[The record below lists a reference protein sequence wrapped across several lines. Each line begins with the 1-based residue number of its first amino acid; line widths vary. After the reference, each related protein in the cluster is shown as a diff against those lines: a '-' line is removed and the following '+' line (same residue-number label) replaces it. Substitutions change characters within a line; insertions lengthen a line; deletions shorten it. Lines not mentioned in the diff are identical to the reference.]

1 MHPIDQILLRLVL
14 LPKWFFKK
22 QGVDLMH
29 LKVLLDAKLTMDNR
43 IPASLTPNNK
53 KKKKSGKNLSMS
65 RLLSNLFLG
74 LMLSFTLSFGEDAL
88 IKFVLYFS
96 SYMLI
101 MSMML
106 ITDFSG
112 VLLDTKDNV
121 ILLPKPITEKTLLLV
136 RTLHITV
143 RVLRIALPMLIPG
156 LISVV
161 FRIGVSLFVPFL
173 FEALLLTLFCVFL
186 VNTLYFIMFKFFD
199 LEKFKSVLMVIQ
211 ISFAVLMMGISQLLP
226 RFIQSGYLNKIH
238 LTDLWWMQLLPPY
251 WFADATLFLSFQPL
265 NDTSWLSLAL
275 SVLIPLLLLWLV
287 LHFFGPSFQST
298 LLQLS
303 VGSSEKSTRLKKSK
317 RWTYYWQQTLSKTL
331 NRKGLE
337 QSGFDFTWRMMS
349 RSRDYKL
356 KVLPQFGLVI
366 VIPILLF
373 IQKIDLSS
381 ISILFLYFSGFVM
394 TTALSQ
400 LPISEKNKGAWLYS
414 VAPIG
419 QPGPF
424 LSGAFKAVMAMYYLP
439 LIVLFIGFWLTL
451 IGLNNLPSLFLGL
464 INQIT
469 IASFFAYLNMKTMPF
484 SQPVQIAAGKSLFV
498 KTMLVFLPQVLIGI
512 LHFTMA
518 KNGLFVFIFMAIS
531 IALLYLMV
539 HQLKNRGWNRVR
551 L

>member
-53 KKKKSGKNLSMS
+53 KKKKSGKHLSMS
-65 RLLSNLFLG
+65 TLLSNLFFG

-303 VGSSEKSTRLKKSK
+303 
-317 RWTYYWQQTLSKTL
+317 
-331 NRKGLE
+331 
-337 QSGFDFTWRMMS
+337 
-349 RSRDYKL
+349 
-356 KVLPQFGLVI
+356 
-366 VIPILLF
+366 
-373 IQKIDLSS
+373 
-381 ISILFLYFSGFVM
+381 
-394 TTALSQ
+394 
-400 LPISEKNKGAWLYS
+400 
-414 VAPIG
+414 
-419 QPGPF
+419 
-424 LSGAFKAVMAMYYLP
+424 
-439 LIVLFIGFWLTL
+439 
-451 IGLNNLPSLFLGL
+451 
-464 INQIT
+464 
-469 IASFFAYLNMKTMPF
+469 
-484 SQPVQIAAGKSLFV
+484 
-498 KTMLVFLPQVLIGI
+498 
-512 LHFTMA
+512 
-518 KNGLFVFIFMAIS
+518 
-531 IALLYLMV
+531 
-539 HQLKNRGWNRVR
+539 
-551 L
+551 